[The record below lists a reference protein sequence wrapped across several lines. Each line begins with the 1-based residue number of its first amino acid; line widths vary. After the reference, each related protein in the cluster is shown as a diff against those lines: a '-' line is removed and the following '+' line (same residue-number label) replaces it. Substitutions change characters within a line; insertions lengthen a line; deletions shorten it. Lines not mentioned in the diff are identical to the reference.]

1 MSDKKA
7 LAAAL
12 IKAQQSMDGLY
23 VDGTNPHFRSKYATL
38 AAVNATCLR
47 PLAENGV
54 AVFQSAR
61 TEDGERGLRVVV
73 RTELYHAESGESFVE
88 ELALRP
94 VKETP
99 QDIGS
104 AITYGR
110 RYLLMTM
117 AGLAPEDDDGNAA
130 SGRAPQATQR
140 RSNGTPPQRQPGE
153 EAERLRKRFHAL
165 GTELYGDGWDAKRH
179 ALVNAVTKGAT
190 TSSADLTVDQ
200 MTVLIE
206 GMEKHRNAFKTPQT
220 VAA

>member
-1 MSDKKA
+1 MQSRWDTPSATGNIDEVVMSDKKA

-23 VDGTNPHFRSKYATL
+23 VDGTNPLFRSKYATL

-47 PLAENGV
+47 PLAENGI

-99 QDIGS
+99 QAIGS

-117 AGLAPEDDDGNAA
+117 AGLAPEDEDGNAA
-130 SGRAPQATQR
+130 SGRAPQATQ
-140 RSNGTPPQRQPGE
+140 
-153 EAERLRKRFHAL
+153 LRKRFHAL
-165 GTELYGDGWDAKRH
+165 GTELYGDGWDAKCH
-179 ALVNAVTKGAT
+179 ELVNAVTKGAT

-220 VAA
+220 GAA